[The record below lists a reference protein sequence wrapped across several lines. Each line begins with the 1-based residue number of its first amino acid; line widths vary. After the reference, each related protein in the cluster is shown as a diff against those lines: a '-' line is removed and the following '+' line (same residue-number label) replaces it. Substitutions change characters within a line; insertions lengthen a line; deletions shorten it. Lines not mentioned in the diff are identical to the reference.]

1 MPEIVGSGARDTL
14 AGTAGADTLFGRD
27 GSDSIAGGA
36 GGDLIYG
43 FGAGDADPDGG
54 GAITA
59 VRVAFG
65 LARPLFAVSPPGDPD
80 RLFIVEQY
88 TGRIMIFDTRTGAV
102 QSQPFLDLPD
112 GTVATGTEQGL
123 LGLAFHPNYQANGLF
138 YVYLTNPAGDT
149 EIQEY
154 VRQSADRA
162 GAQTDTLLVID
173 RASANHVGGW
183 IGFGPDRMLYIASGD
198 DHSMAS
204 GITLAAQD
212 TTNLLGK
219 ILRIDV
225 DRDDFPTDFAKN
237 YGIPAGNPF
246 VGRDG
251 ADEIF
256 AYGLR
261 NPWRPS
267 FDTATGDL
275 YIGDV
280 GASLREEIDVIPAG
294 TSGFNFGWPFKEG
307 FAVRTSDP
315 GGLTNPVLDY
325 DRVTPLYRGF
335 AVTGGYV
342 YHGPGGGQGL
352 YVFSDYVSGALW
364 TTRVSGGQA
373 TDFLNR
379 NSQLTVVGGDL
390 DQITSFGVDGRG
402 RLYVVGQDGDIH
414 RLDFGDAAGD
424 GMDYLRGDDG
434 NDTILGGIGFDDIN
448 GNMGDDT
455 AAGGLGDDWVVGG
468 KDQDWLAGDAGN
480 DIVFGNLGDD
490 TLDGGAGADLVRG
503 GQGNDVMLGGAG
515 NDFMSGDRG
524 DDTATGGT
532 GADIFN
538 SFGEAGTDRVTD
550 FNRAE
555 GDRVRLEPGST
566 WTVSQVGADTVVDI
580 TGGGKVILVGVALS
594 SLTDGWIFVG

>member
-1 MPEIVGSGARDTL
+1 
-14 AGTAGADTLFGRD
+14 
-27 GSDSIAGGA
+27 
-36 GGDLIYG
+36 
-43 FGAGDADPDGG
+43 
-54 GAITA
+54 
-59 VRVAFG
+59 
-65 LARPLFAVSPPGDPD
+65 
-80 RLFIVEQY
+80 
-88 TGRIMIFDTRTGAV
+88 
-102 QSQPFLDLPD
+102 
-112 GTVATGTEQGL
+112 
-123 LGLAFHPNYQANGLF
+123 
-138 YVYLTNPAGDT
+138 
-149 EIQEY
+149 
-154 VRQSADRA
+154 
-162 GAQTDTLLVID
+162 
-173 RASANHVGGW
+173 
-183 IGFGPDRMLYIASGD
+183 MLYIASGD

-204 GITLAAQD
+204 GVTLAAQD

-225 DRDDFPTDFAKN
+225 DRDDFPADFAKN

-294 TSGFNFGWPFKEG
+294 ASGFNFGWPFKEG

-468 KDQDWLAGDAGN
+468 KDQDWLAGDTGN

-490 TLDGGAGADLVRG
+490 TLDGGAGRRPGPWRPGERRHAGRRRG
-503 GQGNDVMLGGAG
+503 RLHVGRSRRRHRHRRDGRRHLQQLRRSRDRPRHRLQPRRRRPRPPRTRQHLDRPARSAPTPSSTSPAAG
-515 NDFMSGDRG
+515 R
-524 DDTATGGT
+524 
-532 GADIFN
+532 
-538 SFGEAGTDRVTD
+538 
-550 FNRAE
+550 
-555 GDRVRLEPGST
+555 
-566 WTVSQVGADTVVDI
+566 
-580 TGGGKVILVGVALS
+580 S
-594 SLTDGWIFVG
+594 SSSA